1 MLAVL
6 SAAVRHSV
14 QVAEKEQ
21 RGVNRVLLSDAEM
34 ADSED
39 EVLGKRQLALPH

>member
-6 SAAVRHSV
+6 SEAVRFSV

-21 RGVNRVLLSDAEM
+21 KGVNRVLLSDAEM
-34 ADSED
+34 ADSETRF
-39 EVLGKRQLALPH
+39 LGRGS